1 MKEIVK
7 HLRIWTRLFRIN
19 LMSQLEYRANFATGL
34 MMEGGYL
41 FAKIMYV
48 IVVYAAG
55 KRIAGYTP
63 DEILVFVGT
72 FVTLTGFYAG
82 IFMMNLFHLAQMV
95 RDGSLDLLLVKP
107 VSSQFL
113 ATFRRSDFAL
123 FILDALAGIVM
134 IAVGFYRMGEFP
146 GFFRMIG
153 WAVFASG
160 GCMVAYS
167 LWLIP
172 LTLVFRVVRADAI
185 ASLADCFWDFNNV
198 PMVAFGRGAQ
208 FVGVFLVPIF
218 VITNFPSLAVLGK
231 LPPLWIAWGLAVPVL
246 SLSLASFCWKRG
258 IAHYASGGN

>member
-1 MKEIVK
+1 MKEICK
-7 HLRIWTRLFRIN
+7 HFWIWTRLVRIN
-19 LMSQLEYRANFATGL
+19 LMSQLEYRANFVTGL

-63 DEILVFVGT
+63 DEILVFIGT
-72 FVTLTGFYAG
+72 FVALTGFYAG
-82 IFMMNLFHLAQMV
+82 VFMMNLFQLSQMV

-113 ATFRRSDFAL
+113 ATFRRSDCAL
-123 FILDALAGIVM
+123 FLLDVLTGVVM
-134 IAVGFYRMGEFP
+134 IGVGFYRMGEFP
-146 GFFRMIG
+146 GFVRILC
-153 WAVFASG
+153 WAVYASG
-160 GCMVAYS
+160 GCMLAYS

-208 FVGVFLVPIF
+208 FIGVFLVPIF

-231 LPPLWIAWGLAVPVL
+231 LPPVWIASGLLVPVL
-246 SLSLASFCWKRG
+246 SLYLASFCWKRG
-258 IAHYASGGN
+258 IARYESGGN